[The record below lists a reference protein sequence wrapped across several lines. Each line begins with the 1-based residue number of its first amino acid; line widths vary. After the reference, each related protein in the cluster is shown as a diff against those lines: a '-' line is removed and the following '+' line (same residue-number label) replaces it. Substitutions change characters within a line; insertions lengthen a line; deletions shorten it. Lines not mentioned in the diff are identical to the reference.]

1 MGYKMSGPSL
11 YPNIKRSS
19 HGYRIGHTPSE
30 FKIIPSNKISMKEE
44 NGDPLEKGNIKGT
57 GLTTG
62 NTKIMKPGEE
72 HTFVGDKEVLETP
85 LAKKEGTQ
93 YIDGVLCDAYGQP
106 INPNTYDAYKSKDP
120 VFKQRL
126 PTENTVPPAGTS
138 KVKTNENNDKY
149 VTTTKNEIFIIPKEM
164 YYLINEKGDFKA
176 GDYLQSQTDSI
187 VGNVNYKHLA
197 SDYHNTITTNKS
209 GTKKR

>member
-1 MGYKMSGPSL
+1 MSGPSL

-30 FKIIPSNKISMKEE
+30 SKIIPSNKISMKEE

-72 HTFVGDKEVLETP
+72 HTFAGDKEVLETP
-85 LAKKEGTQ
+85 LA
-93 YIDGVLCDAYGQP
+93 
-106 INPNTYDAYKSKDP
+106 
-120 VFKQRL
+120 QRL
-126 PTENTVPPAGTS
+126 PKENTVPPAGTS
-138 KVKTNENNDKY
+138 KVKTNKNNDKF
-149 VTTTKNEIFIIPKEM
+149 VNTTKNEIFIIPKEM
-164 YYLINEKGDFKA
+164 YHLINEEGDFKA
-176 GDYLQSQTDSI
+176 GDYLQSKTDSI
-187 VGNVNYKHLA
+187 VNNVNYKHLA

-209 GTKKR
+209 GTIKR